1 MLTRESKMRST
12 TSSVPVRILT
22 HNIRYA
28 TSSPFEGEE
37 PWPERKQ
44 LMLNELQYHTRYNQ
58 EAFICLQEVLH
69 VQLVDILSGL
79 NSTNAVN
86 TGNPGDSKTEEWAYI
101 GVGRDDGKQAGEY
114 APIFYRPATWE
125 LLDFKTVWLSETPSI
140 PSKSWD
146 AASIR
151 IVTIGVFKHRESRKT
166 VLALNT
172 HLDDQGARSRIEAA
186 KIILDQIEGYSN
198 ESGNTFSVVFLS
210 GDFNSKEDDGAY
222 QTLTG
227 SYSTLLDS
235 QKLIYPEYHYGNENT
250 FTGFG
255 YESVPPKR
263 IDYVLLGP
271 SDSEHPTWNI
281 QGYSVQ
287 ASRFDDMV
295 YNSDHRAVVA
305 DTQLV

>member
-1 MLTRESKMRST
+1 MKST
-12 TSSVPVRILT
+12 TSSVPIRILT

-28 TSSPFEGEE
+28 TSSPFQGEE
-37 PWPERKQ
+37 PWPKRRQ
-44 LMLNELQYHTRYNQ
+44 LMLNELQYHTRHNQ
-58 EAFICLQEVLH
+58 ESFICLQEVLH

-79 NSTNAVN
+79 NSSNSVS
-86 TGNPGDSKTEEWAYI
+86 SKDEDQWAYI
-101 GVGRDDGKQAGEY
+101 GVGRDDGKEAGEY

-125 LLDFKTVWLSETPSI
+125 LLDFKTVWLSKTPWV

-172 HLDDQGARSRIEAA
+172 HLDDQGAQSRLEAA
-186 KIILDQIEGYSN
+186 KIILEQIKEYST
-198 ESGNTFSVVFLS
+198 EYEDWFSVVFLA

-222 QTLTG
+222 QTLT
-227 SYSTLLDS
+227 SSDSTLLDS
-235 QKLIYPEYHYGNENT
+235 QKLVSSEYHYGNENT

-255 YESVPPKR
+255 FESVPPKR

-271 SDSEHPTWNI
+271 SGNEYPTWNVE
-281 QGYSVQ
+281 GYSVQ
-287 ASRFDDMV
+287 ASRFDDKV
-295 YNSDHRAVVA
+295 YNSDHRAVVV
-305 DTQLV
+305 DTEVI